1 MEQKIAVFVVAAM
14 CVSAALAAEPLQSYV
29 MTAYSDAVG
38 GSQLLSGQYSAAL
51 VQIRGAQG
59 SSGSPDLVKETN
71 ACVAFAMLRKLAE
84 ARAAC
89 DAAVTAATADR
100 SHTGGVV
107 SKSRLQENAAVAIAF
122 SNRAIV
128 HALSNEA
135 VGSAEDLADAHLLSP
150 QSEVVGRNIAVF
162 RQLPGS
168 ATQLAVAAWR
178 VED

>member
-1 MEQKIAVFVVAAM
+1 MQQKIAVFVVAAM
-14 CVSAALAAEPLQSYV
+14 CMSAALQAESAQSYV
-29 MTAYSDAVG
+29 LTAYSDAVG

-51 VQIRGAQG
+51 VQIRDARG
-59 SSGSPDLVKETN
+59 SSVSPDLVKETN
-71 ACVAFAMLRKLAE
+71 ACVAFAMLRRLDE
-84 ARAAC
+84 AHAAC

-100 SHTGGVV
+100 SHAGGVV

-135 VGSAEDLADAHLLSP
+135 VGSAEDLADAHSLSP
-150 QSEVVGRNIAVF
+150 QSEVVVRNIAAF

-168 ATQLAVAAWR
+168 SAKLAVAAR
-178 VED
+178 HVAD

>member
-1 MEQKIAVFVVAAM
+1 MQQKIVVVVVAAM
-14 CVSAALAAEPLQSYV
+14 CVAAALQAESPQSYV
-29 MTAYSDAVG
+29 LTAYSDAVG

-51 VQIRGAQG
+51 VQIRDARD
-59 SSGSPDLVKETN
+59 SPARRDLVKETN
-71 ACVAFAMLRKLAE
+71 ACVAYAMLRKLDE

-135 VGSAEDLADAHLLSP
+135 VGSAEDLADANSLAP
-150 QSEVVGRNIAVF
+150 QSEAVVRNIAAF
-162 RQLPGS
+162 RELPGS
-168 ATQLAVAAWR
+168 SAKLAVAAR
-178 VED
+178 LVAD

>member
-1 MEQKIAVFVVAAM
+1 MEQKIAVFVVVAM
-14 CVSAALAAEPLQSYV
+14 CVSTALQAESAQGYV
-29 MTAYSDAVG
+29 LTAYSDAVG
-38 GSQLLSGQYSAAL
+38 GSQLLSGKYSAAL
-51 VQIRGAQG
+51 VQIRDAQG
-59 SSGSPDLVKETN
+59 SSVRPDLVKETN
-71 ACVAFAMLRKLAE
+71 ACVAFAMLRKLDE

-89 DAAVTAATADR
+89 DAAITAATADR

-135 VGSAEDLADAHLLSP
+135 VGSAEDLADAHFLSP
-150 QSEVVGRNIAVF
+150 QSEAVVRNIAAF

-168 ATQLAVAAWR
+168 WTKLTVSSRR